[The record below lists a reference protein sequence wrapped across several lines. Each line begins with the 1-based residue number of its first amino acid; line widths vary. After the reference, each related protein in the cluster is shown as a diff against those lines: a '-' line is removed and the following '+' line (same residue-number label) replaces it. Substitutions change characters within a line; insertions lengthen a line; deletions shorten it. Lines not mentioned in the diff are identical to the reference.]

1 MALNFD
7 LLQPA
12 NIRENFMA
20 GRKEAQDMETGRLQQ
35 QEARLKLDDFQ
46 RKQAGLDKFLAAAK
60 QRGKDGDPVDVAND
74 YYEWAVSQRN
84 PELITQAMTLAQ
96 TAAQRKKFNAMQN
109 PNQLAGAVQP
119 VAPIAGALGSG
130 TFDPYAAAPTNA
142 LAPMA
147 APSVMTP
154 SNALAPRAAAPAAP
168 AKADRVAEIR
178 NRLLKLS
185 EFPDVP
191 QAKAEATMLLDE
203 YKRLT
208 ATHVVGGSLMSG
220 SGDIIGT
227 APKEATPTD
236 IARLIKERDALPQG
250 DPNRAIY
257 DREITDRGATTRMA
271 QQRLAFDLAKFEWE
285 KKNPTKVIQDDGTGL
300 VAVDTRT
307 GIATPVVYGAN
318 GIQAAPAAPSVT
330 VDGRSFPGLRTDAP
344 PSLAGTRV
352 PGKGAGA
359 PTEGER
365 KAATLLQRLQGSQNQ
380 LTQAL
385 LDDPTAAGPEAFAA
399 AVGKLS
405 TTGANLLNS
414 EERQRVEAAQLDIL
428 DAALTLGTGAAYTRE
443 QLEGYRQSYFP
454 IYGDKPKNIK
464 DKQARLQNVIDAANI
479 AAGKAGKLVPK
490 PPPVTGGSDVR
501 SAADKILGAK

>member
-1 MALNFD
+1 
-7 LLQPA
+7 LLQT
-12 NIRENFMA
+12 
-20 GRKEAQDMETGRLQQ
+20 AQ
-35 QEARLKLDDFQ
+35 
-46 RKQAGLDKFLAAAK
+46 
-60 QRGKDGDPVDVAND
+60 
-74 YYEWAVSQRN
+74 
-84 PELITQAMTLAQ
+84 
-96 TAAQRKKFNAMQN
+96 QRKKFNAMQN
-109 PNQLAGAVQP
+109 SNQLAGVARP

-130 TFDPYAAAPTNA
+130 TFDPYAAAAPTNA
-142 LAPMA
+142 LAPSA
-147 APSVMTP
+147 APSAMTP
-154 SNALAPRAAAPAAP
+154 SNALTPRAAAPAAP

-191 QAKAEATMLLDE
+191 QAKAEATMLLEE

-208 ATHVVGGSLMSG
+208 STHVVGGSLMSG
-220 SGDIIGT
+220 SGYIIGT
-227 APKEATPTD
+227 APAALTD
-236 IARLIKERDALPQG
+236 IAKLIKERDALPQG
-250 DPNRAIY
+250 DPSRAIY
-257 DREITDRGATTRMA
+257 DKEIADRGAANRNA
-271 QQRLAFDLAKFEWE
+271 QQRLAFDQAKFAWE
-285 KKNPTKVIQDDGTGL
+285 KANPTKSIQDDGTGL

-307 GIATPVVYGAN
+307 GTATPVVYGAN
-318 GIQAAPAAPSVT
+318 GIQTAPAAPSVT
-330 VDGRSFPGLRTDAP
+330 VDGRSSPGLRTDAP

-405 TTGANLLNS
+405 ATGANLLNS

-464 DKQARLQNVIDAANI
+464 DKQARLQNVIDAANF
-479 AAGKAGKLVPK
+479 AAGKAGKLIPK

-501 SAADKILGAK
+501 SAADNILKGK